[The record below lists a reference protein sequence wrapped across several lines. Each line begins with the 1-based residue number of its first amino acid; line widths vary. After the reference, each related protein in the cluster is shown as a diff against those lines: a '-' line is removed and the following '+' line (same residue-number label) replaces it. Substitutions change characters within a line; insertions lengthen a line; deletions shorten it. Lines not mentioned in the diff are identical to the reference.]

1 MIWNSVDS
9 DWVGRE
15 TVLVL
20 TLWWVYVENI
30 SLKYMLKLAIVEAFN
45 ASNII
50 VKLFSC
56 LSALVHLRNV
66 PFFDVLYINIA
77 KSNPGVAANSLNPQ
91 GVLDG
96 WKPFLFG
103 ITPANLVFIESS
115 DAKKNEVHEFDVH
128 RRVCK
133 CTQGH
138 IWELFLFFSNVFIP
152 GQGKQI
158 LLEVIPHKR
167 LVKTDYGQRDA
178 KTAKKCCRYL
188 FCV

>member
-1 MIWNSVDS
+1 
-9 DWVGRE
+9 
-15 TVLVL
+15 
-20 TLWWVYVENI
+20 VYVENI

-96 WKPFLFG
+96 
-103 ITPANLVFIESS
+103 
-115 DAKKNEVHEFDVH
+115 
-128 RRVCK
+128 
-133 CTQGH
+133 
-138 IWELFLFFSNVFIP
+138 
-152 GQGKQI
+152 
-158 LLEVIPHKR
+158 
-167 LVKTDYGQRDA
+167 
-178 KTAKKCCRYL
+178 
-188 FCV
+188 